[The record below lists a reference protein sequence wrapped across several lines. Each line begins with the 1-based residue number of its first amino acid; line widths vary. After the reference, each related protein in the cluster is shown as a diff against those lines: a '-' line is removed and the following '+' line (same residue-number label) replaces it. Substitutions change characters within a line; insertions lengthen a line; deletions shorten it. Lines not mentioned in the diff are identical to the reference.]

1 MQRIFVILFL
11 LMGWAGYSQSEALAK
26 NYLDKGD
33 FQKALPIYQE
43 LHQKSPHRHDYFV
56 SYIFCLQQLE
66 QLDESEALLLDKVRQ
81 AHFNKS
87 LYIELGRNYL
97 LKKDPTQADMHFQQ
111 AVETLRENPKTGY
124 SMAAYFE
131 KYNLLDWAV
140 TCLELSMSLDPSLD
154 YSSSLARIYGEQGNF
169 EKMMNAYLDMVE
181 KNPGY
186 LVTVQRNLSRFVTD
200 DSENEPNQILRKVL
214 LTRNQN
220 NPQPYYN
227 MLLSWL
233 FVQQR
238 QYDRAFVQEKALYRL
253 LGEGTDQ
260 IIDIAMLAFH
270 DKEYGTAKEM
280 LQFVFENSPSDPI
293 KLKAT
298 QYILNINAET
308 ASPKEYAAVEK
319 QYTDLINSYDNTV
332 QLFDI
337 QLDYNHF
344 LAFKS
349 GKKDL
354 AVSNLKALSQNKL
367 SKLQEA
373 KVLMELADILVFEEK
388 FNEALIYYSQIQNKV
403 KNDPLAQEARFKVAR
418 TSFFKADFEW
428 AQTQLDVLKKSTSQ
442 LIANDAME
450 LSLLISDNSYDEAS
464 KNSLKE
470 YASAELFHLQN
481 KPQEAIAILNEIL
494 EQYSGQPIE
503 DEALYLQAKIFEK
516 LGEYQKAAA
525 NYQNIIQNHSD
536 DILIDNALF
545 FLAELYNK
553 ILNQPENSKPY
564 YEQIIFNHQDS
575 IYFVEARKQYRT
587 LRGDTL

>member
-1 MQRIFVILFL
+1 
-11 LMGWAGYSQSEALAK
+11 
-26 NYLDKGD
+26 
-33 FQKALPIYQE
+33 
-43 LHQKSPHRHDYFV
+43 
-56 SYIFCLQQLE
+56 
-66 QLDESEALLLDKVRQ
+66 
-81 AHFNKS
+81 
-87 LYIELGRNYL
+87 
-97 LKKDPTQADMHFQQ
+97 
-111 AVETLRENPKTGY
+111 
-124 SMAAYFE
+124 
-131 KYNLLDWAV
+131 
-140 TCLELSMSLDPSLD
+140 
-154 YSSSLARIYGEQGNF
+154 
-169 EKMMNAYLDMVE
+169 
-181 KNPGY
+181 
-186 LVTVQRNLSRFVTD
+186 
-200 DSENEPNQILRKVL
+200 
-214 LTRNQN
+214 
-220 NPQPYYN
+220 
-227 MLLSWL
+227 
-233 FVQQR
+233 
-238 QYDRAFVQEKALYRL
+238 FVQEKALYRL

-260 IIDIAMLAFH
+260 IIDIAMMAFH

-442 LIANDAME
+442 LIDNDAME

-464 KNSLKE
+464 KNSLKK
-470 YASAELFHLQN
+470 YAMAELFYLQN
-481 KPQEAIAILNEIL
+481 KPQEAIVVLNEIL

-516 LGEYQKAAA
+516 LGAYQKAAA